1 MIDHKAELSQKT
13 CKSTVA
19 GQSIADSAK
28 RKVQIVKSRVAML
41 HSFDVLHEEGFAYL
55 ADNSYIRSG
64 YRLNYTVRDCILS
77 LFQLHNETLNVWTH
91 MIGSL
96 IFLGLIMYLIIYEN
110 QKPLGAN
117 SMDFDSLAGIREQWF
132 ARQRCYPTDMPEDF
146 YIFNGRHTKRMM
158 IADCSPM
165 HSSRTEHVFGTAN
178 SKFGDVYEM
187 SSALFDHCLH
197 QIPSLE
203 RLYSLMEENA
213 EEVSQSIASHIEML
227 REELTLAKERIRE
240 AAILNSSS
248 DHNQAVA
255 AKLRNRVEAFSA
267 FLKDAAHNVGADI
280 PVKYVIH
287 ELRDVMD
294 TLQNGIAIL
303 SSTDDTHH
311 VPHWPIFVFMIS
323 AVVCLSCSATFHLLF
338 VYSKP
343 VYFFLSRLDYAG
355 ITIMIAG
362 SFYPLVYYSFYCHPW
377 IWRMYLTA
385 ITVMAAATFIISLIP
400 AFGTPKYL
408 YLRTGVFLGLG
419 TFGIFPI
426 SHLVFHFGLSDPHI
440 TLTIG
445 PLLLMGALYVSGA
458 VIYATRFPERFYPG
472 RFDVWFSSHQL
483 WHICVV
489 AAALVHF
496 LNSIQQLQWR
506 RDTPCE
512 N

>member
-1 MIDHKAELSQKT
+1 MKT
-13 CKSTVA
+13 
-19 GQSIADSAK
+19 
-28 RKVQIVKSRVAML
+28 RVATL

-64 YRLNYTVRDCILS
+64 YRLNYTVRDCVLS

-96 IFLGLIMYLIIYEN
+96 IFLGLIVYLIMYEN
-110 QKPLGAN
+110 HKPAGAN
-117 SMDFDSLAGIREQWF
+117 SMSFDSLSDTREEWF
-132 ARQRCYPTDMPEDF
+132 TNQKCYSPEMPEGYF
-146 YIFNGRHTKRMM
+146 IINGKHTKRMM
-158 IADCSPM
+158 IAGCSPM
-165 HSSRTEHVFGTAN
+165 YSSSVKHFFDTTN
-178 SKFGDVYEM
+178 SKFSNVYEM
-187 SSALFDHCLH
+187 SSLWFDHCLH

-203 RLYSLMEENA
+203 RLYNLMEENA
-213 EEVSQSIASHIEML
+213 EEVSQSIASNIEVL

-240 AAILNSSS
+240 AAMLNCSSVYT
-248 DHNQAVA
+248 QALA
-255 AKLRNRVEAFSA
+255 GKLRTRVEAFSA
-267 FLKDAAHNVGADI
+267 LLQNAAHNVGADI
-280 PVKYVIH
+280 PVKYVFH
-287 ELRDVMD
+287 ELNDLVD
-294 TLQNGIAIL
+294 TLRNGIAIL
-303 SSTDDTHH
+303 SSNDDKHQ

-323 AVVCLSCSATFHLLF
+323 AVICLSCSATFHLLF
-338 VYSKP
+338 VHSKS

-377 IWRMYLTA
+377 IRHMYLTA
-385 ITVMAAATFIISLIP
+385 ITVMAAATFVISLIP

-426 SHLVFHFGLSDPHI
+426 SHLIFHFGLSDPHI
-440 TLTIG
+440 TVTIG

-506 RDTPCE
+506 RDTPCQF
-512 N
+512 